1 MDTASAQE
9 RDLVVESISRLV
21 RDMEE
26 MGHILIRSHRK
37 FEDIMTTKQILNLP
51 SAGGHL
57 KRSIAAQFALGENY
71 WSQVHFDND
80 AFLCLL
86 SVLPGKSRDDTRIMY
101 YFCFPQYK
109 VAVPLRAG
117 DILIFNPLRLHSCT
131 NCSVTDGF
139 ICSAYVS
146 NKTVMTAGIG
156 HLSLTKH

>member
-1 MDTASAQE
+1 ME
-9 RDLVVESISRLV
+9 GISRLV

-26 MGHILIRSHRK
+26 MGHTLICRRRE
-37 FEDIMTTKQILNLP
+37 FEDIMTTKETLNLP
-51 SAGGHL
+51 SVGGHL
-57 KRSIAAQFALGENY
+57 KRSIATQFAIGENY

-117 DILIFNPLRLHSCT
+117 DILLFNPLRLHSCT
-131 NCSVTDGF
+131 NCSVADGF
-139 ICSAYVS
+139 IFSAYVS

-156 HLSLTKH
+156 HLNLTKH